1 MKTFNRFY
9 GFLFLV
15 LIGGMVLAQEE
26 EGLQV
31 QEVLV
36 IKSYTP
42 SLSDA
47 FKISEAPKVPDS
59 LKTEAK
65 ALIFKIKPVDVVST
79 FEPNKATPLKLKR
92 SSSTTPYNTFFSG
105 GFGSLSQLYLNI

>member
-9 GFLFLV
+9 GFLFFV

-47 FKISEAPKVPDS
+47 FKISEAPNVPDS

-79 FEPNKATPLKLKR
+79 F
-92 SSSTTPYNTFFSG
+92 
-105 GFGSLSQLYLNI
+105 